1 MKLNHSGGWHYDVRV
16 IEIEED
22 KSLQAGTG
30 LDVQLSMEGVED
42 APVILSQN
50 ESSSVDNTMAPVV
63 DAVVEFSDCLSE
75 KAGVRASGTREEE
88 PRRPP
93 LLCR

>member
-1 MKLNHSGGWHYDVRV
+1 MRV

-50 ESSSVDNTMAPVV
+50 ENSYVDNTMKPVV
-63 DAVVEFSDCLSE
+63 DALVEFSDCF
-75 KAGVRASGTREEE
+75 T
-88 PRRPP
+88 
-93 LLCR
+93 